1 MSEISGLN
9 RLTENAKS
17 AVVLAAQKA
26 EEFHNM
32 EVKGVHLFIAILSK
46 PSTIIERI
54 LNNLNLDTSDTL
66 NSLMNSLKEK
76 SEYIQQK
83 PKFSEQLKQIINHSY
98 VLSSNLNHVY
108 VGVEHL
114 LLSIL
119 DTVNEPFVQELVS
132 VGITK
137 EIVEKELKEVG
148 SYMPGVLSQEPDKT
162 STNSANGTQF
172 NGGFLDSDNEEES
185 LPYFARDMN
194 LQALN
199 NEFMNITGREA
210 EIERLIHILARK
222 TKNNPILVGD
232 AGVGKTAV
240 VQGFVQRIVNQDVPP
255 SFLDKQ
261 VLSLEVASL
270 MAGAKV
276 RGDLEERILSV
287 VNEAINAGNKILFI
301 DEIHMI
307 VGAGSQGGRDS
318 MDIANIL
325 KPYLADPRLRI
336 IGATTVAEYRRNFE
350 EDPALTRR
358 FQAIDIEEISQTAA
372 LQILKNLKPEFES
385 YHNVKIKDEAVKAAV
400 ELSNKYITDR
410 FLPDKAID
418 LIDEAAA
425 GLRVGVEVELEPE
438 LARLGGKLID
448 VRRKKEDAIAAQD
461 LVKAYTLKHE
471 EEDISL
477 EIEDVMEGKGKAKRK
492 TKVVDTQLIQSVV
505 VKWTK
510 IPLAASNIDFK
521 KLKELR
527 ATIGKYIFGQD
538 HVLDA
543 TVNALKRTQIGLQ
556 SDKRPLSSFLFLGP
570 TGVGKTELAKTIA
583 KELFGD
589 ENLLVQLNMS
599 EFMESHSVSKL
610 LGAPPGYIG
619 YQEGGQ
625 LTERIKRKPYSVV
638 LFDEIEKA
646 HPEVLNILLQIL
658 EEGTLEDGRGKKAN
672 FKNTVVILTSNIG
685 AEEVA
690 KNQKIG
696 FNISTD
702 DIENAELDKEFEQ
715 MRDEILEEL
724 REQIRPEII
733 NRLDEVLVFRGLNEK
748 DCLSI
753 TKQLV
758 DNFVSRALDKHI
770 LLEVP
775 KQVIKWINEQGYS
788 KEYGARNLRRKV
800 QEVLEAGLAN
810 HLIDNNLKPQPKKE
824 LKVKVRL
831 DKDKVVFE

>member
-26 EEFHNM
+26 EEFHNI
-32 EVKGVHLFIAILSK
+32 EVKGIHLFVAILSK
-46 PSTIIERI
+46 PSSIIERL
-54 LNNLNLDTSDTL
+54 LNNLNLDTADTI
-66 NSLMNSLKEK
+66 NSLVESLIEK
-76 SEYIQQK
+76 SDYIQQK

-98 VLSSNLNHVY
+98 VVSSGLNHVY

-119 DTVNEPFVQELVS
+119 ETVNEPFVKELVS

-137 EIVEKELKEVG
+137 AAVEKELTEIG
-148 SYMPGVLSQEPDKT
+148 SYMPGVLAQEPQKDK
-162 STNSANGTQF
+162 AQQTQGVDGIF
-172 NGGFLDSDNEEES
+172 GELDSEEES

-194 LQALN
+194 QQALN
-199 NEFMNITGREA
+199 DEFMNITGREA

-276 RGDLEERILSV
+276 RGDLEERILAV
-287 VNEAINAGNKILFI
+287 VNEAITAGNKILFI

-358 FQAIDIEEISQTAA
+358 FQSIDIEEISQTSA
-372 LQILKNLKPEFES
+372 LQILKNLKPEFEA

-400 ELSNKYITDR
+400 ELSTKYITDR
-410 FLPDKAID
+410 YLPDKAID

-438 LARLGGKLID
+438 LARLGGKLMD
-448 VRRKKEDAIAAQD
+448 VRRKKEEAIAEQD
-461 LVKAYTLKHE
+461 LVKAYTLKHQ
-471 EEDISL
+471 EEDVSL
-477 EIEDVMEGKGKAKRK
+477 EIEEVMEGKGRAKRK
-492 TKVVDTQLIQSVV
+492 IKVVDTQLIQNVV

-527 ATIGKYIFGQD
+527 TTIGKYIFGQD
-538 HVLDA
+538 HVLDS
-543 TVNALKRTQIGLQ
+543 TVSALKRTQLGLQ

-658 EEGTLEDGRGKKAN
+658 EEGSLEDGRGKKAN
-672 FKNTVVILTSNIG
+672 FRNTVVILTSNIG

-702 DIENAELDKEFEQ
+702 EIGSQELDKEFEQ
-715 MRDEILEEL
+715 MRDEILEQL
-724 REQIRPEII
+724 REEIRPEII
-733 NRLDEVLVFRGLNEK
+733 NRLDEVIVFRGLNEK

-753 TKQLV
+753 TKQLI

-775 KQVIKWINEQGYS
+775 KPVVKWINEQGYS

-824 LKVKVRL
+824 VLVKAKLV
-831 DKDKVVFE
+831 KDEVVFE